1 MVINDPRDID
11 TRILDNL
18 DQRNKKNGYKVE

>member
-1 MVINDPRDID
+1 MVIIDPRDID